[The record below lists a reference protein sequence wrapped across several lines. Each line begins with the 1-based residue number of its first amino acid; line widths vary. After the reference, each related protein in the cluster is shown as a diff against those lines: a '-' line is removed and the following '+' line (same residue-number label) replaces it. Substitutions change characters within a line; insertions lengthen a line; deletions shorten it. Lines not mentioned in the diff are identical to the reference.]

1 MAGGLFDNQPFS
13 INIKCVVGTF
23 MVACVYWMLPKNE
36 HHIIISI
43 LVALVSSISIF
54 LYNKTYDCQQFIESE
69 NEVKNKVENEVENIL
84 LSVCIG
90 LISFALVQFI
100 LPRKNYWVL
109 ATALYL
115 PYLVIAW
122 WDYIFDCSNRMDPT
136 IFPFG
141 RYIYLPFKPSDYK
154 MRWKTM
160 SADKKDKIA
169 QFDAWVF
176 WILFAGVSTFSVGFL
191 LPRVLNLKTIF

>member
-23 MVACVYWMLPKNE
+23 MVACVYWMLPKDE
-36 HHIIISI
+36 HHVVIGI
-43 LVALVSSISIF
+43 LVALLSSLSIF
-54 LYNKTYDCQQFIESE
+54 LYNKSYDCQEIVDNNDSEIE
-69 NEVKNKVENEVENIL
+69 NVL
-84 LSVCIG
+84 LSIG
-90 LISFALVQFI
+90 VGLFCFVFVQFI

-109 ATALYL
+109 AATLYL
-115 PYLVIAW
+115 PYLAIAW

-141 RYIYLPFKPSDYK
+141 RFIYLPFKPADYK
-154 MRWKTM
+154 QRWQELP
-160 SADKKDKIA
+160 DEKKGTIA

-176 WILFAGVSTFSVGFL
+176 WILFAIITTFIVGFL
-191 LPRVLNLKTIF
+191 LPRFSLI